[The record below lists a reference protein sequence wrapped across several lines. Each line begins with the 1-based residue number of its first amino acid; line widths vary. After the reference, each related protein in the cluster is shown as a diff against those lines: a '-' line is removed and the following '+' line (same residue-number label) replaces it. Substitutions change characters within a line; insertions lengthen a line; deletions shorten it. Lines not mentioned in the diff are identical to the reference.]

1 MKRRNPAL
9 PNKSYADA
17 IFGAQRVELAL
28 ERHNGPLRVNPE
40 DLTQIARQSR
50 EGHLAEWVSSMPED
64 QGDAI
69 ILLLAGLGAE
79 PDDVRVSQSFP
90 AELIARAE
98 ELAHKRGVSRA
109 DVLRWAL
116 SEGLER
122 LGA

>member
-1 MKRRNPAL
+1 
-9 PNKSYADA
+9 
-17 IFGAQRVELAL
+17 
-28 ERHNGPLRVNPE
+28 
-40 DLTQIARQSR
+40 
-50 EGHLAEWVSSMPED
+50 MPD
-64 QGDAI
+64 DKGDAI
-69 ILLLAGLGAE
+69 VLLLAGLGAE